1 MKKRMIALLLCMTTV
16 FAMTG
21 CGNGSNGSQKGTEAA
36 TESSVQETYNGPS
49 SAQMDIDL
57 SKQVTKL
64 ADYKGIDVTIT
75 GDYDVTDEQV
85 NERTLALL
93 NYRGVKGAEVTDRDT
108 VQDGDLVLVDYTGYH
123 NNEAF
128 DGGSATDVMI
138 DVSNN
143 CEATQQTGYIDGF
156 SDGLI
161 GANVGEE
168 TSSDV
173 KFPDEYSNNPD
184 LAGEMTT
191 FKFKVKGIY
200 KALTLDDLTDA
211 QVKENFA
218 DAQIETKEDLIKNVR
233 AMMESQASS
242 SKSQDTVNKVQT
254 YMLDN
259 SEVTIPDEYLEARL
273 AEYQAQYT
281 RDNVGDTQ
289 TLEEYLQANNTTLA
303 DMQKTW
309 KTSLEK
315 QIKLEFI
322 FDRIAELEGLE
333 IDQDKYEQFIDYIIS
348 SGNSELST
356 EASIYDYYGN
366 GNKEDGKKNLKR
378 LYLTNDALSFVVE
391 NANVTVQKADST
403 EN

>member
-21 CGNGSNGSQKGTEAA
+21 CGNGSQKGTETA

-85 NERTLALL
+85 NERTLAFL

-161 GANVGEE
+161 GAKVGEE

-211 QVKENFA
+211 QVKENFS

>member
-21 CGNGSNGSQKGTEAA
+21 CGNGSQKGTETA

-93 NYRGVKGAEVTDRDT
+93 NYRGVKGVEVTDRDT

-161 GANVGEE
+161 GAKVGEE

-211 QVKENFA
+211 QVKENFS

>member
-21 CGNGSNGSQKGTEAA
+21 CGNGSQKGTEAT

-93 NYRGVKGAEVTDRDT
+93 NYRGVKGAKVTDRDT

-161 GANVGEE
+161 GAKVGEE

-211 QVKENFA
+211 QVKKNFS

-242 SKSQDTVNKVQT
+242 NKSQDTVNKVQT

-303 DMQKTW
+303 NMQKTW

>member
-21 CGNGSNGSQKGTEAA
+21 CGNGSNGSQKGTEAT

-161 GANVGEE
+161 GAKVGEE

-211 QVKENFA
+211 QVKKNFS

-242 SKSQDTVNKVQT
+242 NKSQDTVNKVQN

-356 EASIYDYYGN
+356 ESAIYDYYGN

>member
-21 CGNGSNGSQKGTEAA
+21 CGNGSQKGTEAA

-161 GANVGEE
+161 GAKVGEE

-191 FKFKVKGIY
+191 FNFKVKGIY

-211 QVKENFA
+211 QVKENFS

-289 TLEEYLQANNTTLA
+289 TLEEYLQVNNTTLA

>member
-21 CGNGSNGSQKGTEAA
+21 CGNGSNGSQKGTEAT

-161 GANVGEE
+161 GAKVGEE

-211 QVKENFA
+211 QVKENFS

-259 SEVTIPDEYLEARL
+259 SEVTIPDEYLEARF

-309 KTSLEK
+309 KTNLEK

-333 IDQDKYEQFIDYIIS
+333 IDQDKYDQFIDYIIS

-356 EASIYDYYGN
+356 EDAIYDYYGN
-366 GNKEDGKKNLKR
+366 GNKEDGKKNLKQ

>member
-21 CGNGSNGSQKGTEAA
+21 CGNGSNGSQKGTEAT

-93 NYRGVKGAEVTDRDT
+93 NYRGVKGAKVTDRDT

-161 GANVGEE
+161 GAKVGEE

-211 QVKENFA
+211 QVKKNFS

-242 SKSQDTVNKVQT
+242 NKSQDTVNKVQN

-303 DMQKTW
+303 NMQKTW

-356 EASIYDYYGN
+356 ESAIYDYYGN

>member
-1 MKKRMIALLLCMTTV
+1 MKKRMIALLLCMTTI

-21 CGNGSNGSQKGTEAA
+21 CGNGSQKGTESA
-36 TESSVQETYNGPS
+36 TESTAQETYNGPS

-64 ADYKGIDVTIT
+64 ADYKGIDVSLT

-123 NNEAF
+123 NDEAF
-128 DGGSATDVMI
+128 DGGAATDVMI

-161 GANVGEE
+161 GAKVGEE

-173 KFPDEYSNNPD
+173 KFPDEYPNNPD

-211 QVKENFA
+211 QVKENFS
-218 DAQIETKEDLIKNVR
+218 DAQIETKDDLIKNVR
-233 AMMESQASS
+233 AMMEQQAAS
-242 SKSQDTVNKVQT
+242 SKSQDTINEVQN
-254 YMLDN
+254 YMIDN
-259 SEVTIPDEYLEARL
+259 STVEIPDDYMEARL

-289 TLEEYLQANNTTLA
+289 TLEEYLKANNTTLA

-309 KTSLEK
+309 KTNLEK

-356 EASIYDYYGN
+356 EAAIYDYYGN

-378 LYLTNDALSFVVE
+378 LYLTNDALSFVIE

>member
-21 CGNGSNGSQKGTEAA
+21 CGNGSQKGTEAA

-161 GANVGEE
+161 GAKVGEE

-211 QVKENFA
+211 KVKENFSN
-218 DAQIETKEDLIKNVR
+218 AQIETKEDLIKNVR

-273 AEYQAQYT
+273 AGYQAQYT

>member
-21 CGNGSNGSQKGTEAA
+21 CGNGSQKGTEAA

-93 NYRGVKGAEVTDRDT
+93 NDPGEKGAEVTDRDT

-161 GANVGEE
+161 GAKVGEE

-211 QVKENFA
+211 QVKENFS

>member
-21 CGNGSNGSQKGTEAA
+21 CGNGSQKGTEAV

-161 GANVGEE
+161 GAKVGEE

-211 QVKENFA
+211 QVKKNFS

-242 SKSQDTVNKVQT
+242 NKSQDTVNKVQN

-303 DMQKTW
+303 NMQKTW

-356 EASIYDYYGN
+356 ESAIYDYYGN

>member
-123 NNEAF
+123 NDEAF

-161 GANVGEE
+161 GAKVGEE

-211 QVKENFA
+211 QVKENFS

-259 SEVTIPDEYLEARL
+259 SEVTIPDDYLEARL
-273 AEYQAQYT
+273 AEYQAQFT
-281 RDNVGDTQ
+281 RDNVGETQ
-289 TLEEYLQANNTTLA
+289 TLEEYLTANNTTLE
-303 DMQKTW
+303 DQQKNW
-309 KTSLEK
+309 RTSLEK

-322 FDRIAELEGLE
+322 FGRIAELEGLE

-348 SGNSELST
+348 SGNSELSR

-366 GNKEDGKKNLKR
+366 GNKEDGEKNLKQ
-378 LYLTNDALSFVVE
+378 LYLDNNALSFVIE

>member
-21 CGNGSNGSQKGTEAA
+21 CGNGSQKGTETA

-123 NNEAF
+123 NDEAF

-161 GANVGEE
+161 GAKVGEE

-211 QVKENFA
+211 QVKENFS

-259 SEVTIPDEYLEARL
+259 SEVTIPHEYLEARL

>member
-21 CGNGSNGSQKGTEAA
+21 CGNGSQKGTEAA

-85 NERTLALL
+85 NERTLAFL

-161 GANVGEE
+161 GAKVGEE

-211 QVKENFA
+211 QVKENFS

-391 NANVTVQKADST
+391 NANITVQKADST

>member
-21 CGNGSNGSQKGTEAA
+21 CGNGSQKGTEAV

-161 GANVGEE
+161 GAKVGEE

-191 FKFKVKGIY
+191 FKFKVRGIY

-211 QVKENFA
+211 QVKKNFS

-242 SKSQDTVNKVQT
+242 NKSQDTVNKVQN

-303 DMQKTW
+303 NMQKTW

-356 EASIYDYYGN
+356 ESAIYDYYGN

>member
-161 GANVGEE
+161 GAKVGEE

-211 QVKENFA
+211 QVKENFS

-333 IDQDKYEQFIDYIIS
+333 IDQGKYEQFIDYIIS

>member
-21 CGNGSNGSQKGTEAA
+21 CGNGSQKGTEAT

-123 NNEAF
+123 NDEAF
-128 DGGSATDVMI
+128 EHGAATDVLI

-161 GANVGEE
+161 GAKVGEE

-211 QVKENFA
+211 QVKENFS

-242 SKSQDTVNKVQT
+242 NKSQDTVNKVQT

-303 DMQKTW
+303 NMQKTW

-356 EASIYDYYGN
+356 ESAIYDYYGN

>member
-21 CGNGSNGSQKGTEAA
+21 CGNGSQKGTEAA

-128 DGGSATDVMI
+128 DGGAATDVMI

-161 GANVGEE
+161 GAKVGEE

-211 QVKENFA
+211 QVKENFS
-218 DAQIETKEDLIKNVR
+218 DAQIETKEDLLKNVR

-309 KTSLEK
+309 KTNLEK

-356 EASIYDYYGN
+356 EDAIYDYYGN
-366 GNKEDGKKNLKR
+366 GNKEDGKKNLKQ

>member
-21 CGNGSNGSQKGTEAA
+21 CGNGSQKGTEAA

-85 NERTLALL
+85 NERTLAFL

-123 NNEAF
+123 NDEAF

-161 GANVGEE
+161 GAKVGEE

-211 QVKENFA
+211 QVKENFS

-356 EASIYDYYGN
+356 ESAIYDYYGN

-378 LYLTNDALSFVVE
+378 LYLTNDALSFVIE

>member
-21 CGNGSNGSQKGTEAA
+21 CGNGSQKGTEAA

-75 GDYDVTDEQV
+75 GDYDVTDKQV

-161 GANVGEE
+161 GAKVGEE

-211 QVKENFA
+211 QVKENFS

-333 IDQDKYEQFIDYIIS
+333 IDQGKYEQFIDYIIS

>member
-21 CGNGSNGSQKGTEAA
+21 CGNGSQKGTEAA

-161 GANVGEE
+161 GAKVGEE

-211 QVKENFA
+211 QVKENFS

-356 EASIYDYYGN
+356 ESAIYDYYGN

>member
-21 CGNGSNGSQKGTEAA
+21 CGNGSQKGTEAT

-93 NYRGVKGAEVTDRDT
+93 NYRGVKGAKVTDRDT

-161 GANVGEE
+161 GAKVGEE

-211 QVKENFA
+211 QVKKNFS

-242 SKSQDTVNKVQT
+242 NKSQDTVNKVQN

-303 DMQKTW
+303 NMQKTW

>member
-161 GANVGEE
+161 GAKVGEE

-211 QVKENFA
+211 QVKENFS

-348 SGNSELST
+348 SATVNCQQRLRFMIIT
-356 EASIYDYYGN
+356 ETATR
-366 GNKEDGKKNLKR
+366 KMVKR
-378 LYLTNDALSFVVE
+378 I
-391 NANVTVQKADST
+391 
-403 EN
+403 

>member
-1 MKKRMIALLLCMTTV
+1 MRKRMIALLLCMTTV

-21 CGNGSNGSQKGTEAA
+21 CGNGSQKGTEAA

-93 NYRGVKGAEVTDRDT
+93 NYRGVKGAKVTDRDT

-161 GANVGEE
+161 GAKVGEE

-211 QVKENFA
+211 QVKKNFS

-242 SKSQDTVNKVQT
+242 NKSQDTVNKVQN

-303 DMQKTW
+303 NMQKTW

-356 EASIYDYYGN
+356 ESAIYDYYGN

-378 LYLTNDALSFVVE
+378 LYLTNDALSIVVE

>member
-123 NNEAF
+123 NDEAF

-161 GANVGEE
+161 GAKVGEE

-200 KALTLDDLTDA
+200 KALTLDDLTDD
-211 QVKENFA
+211 QVKDNFT
-218 DAQIETKEDLIKNVR
+218 DAGIETKEDLIKNVR
-233 AMMESQASS
+233 AMLENQAAS
-242 SKSQDTVNKVQT
+242 SKSQATINEVQN

-259 SEVTIPDEYLEARL
+259 SEVNIPDDYMKARL

-281 RDNVGDTQ
+281 RDNCTDTQ
-289 TLEEYLQANNTTLA
+289 TLEDYLKAYNTTLA
-303 DMQKTW
+303 DQQKTW
-309 KTSLEK
+309 KTNLEK
-315 QIKLEFI
+315 QIKIEFI
-322 FDRIAELEGLE
+322 FGRIAELEE
-333 IDQDKYEQFIDYIIS
+333 IKVDQDKFDQFINYIIS
-348 SGNSELST
+348 SGNTEMTTESEV
-356 EASIYDYYGN
+356 YDYYGN
-366 GNKEDGKKNLKR
+366 GNKEDGEKNLKQ
-378 LYLTNDALSFVVE
+378 LYLDNNALSFVIE
-391 NANVTVQKADST
+391 NANVTVKAADST

>member
-21 CGNGSNGSQKGTEAA
+21 CGNGSQKGTETA

-161 GANVGEE
+161 GAKVGEE

-211 QVKENFA
+211 QVKENFS

-259 SEVTIPDEYLEARL
+259 SEVTIPHEYLEARL

>member
-21 CGNGSNGSQKGTEAA
+21 CGNGSQKGTEAT

-93 NYRGVKGAEVTDRDT
+93 NYRGVKGAKVTDRDT

-161 GANVGEE
+161 GAKVGEE

-211 QVKENFA
+211 QVKKNFS

-242 SKSQDTVNKVQT
+242 NKSQDTVNKVQN

-303 DMQKTW
+303 NMQKTW

-348 SGNSELST
+348 SGNTELST
-356 EASIYDYYGN
+356 ESAIYDYYGN

>member
-21 CGNGSNGSQKGTEAA
+21 CGNGSQKGTEAT

-108 VQDGDLVLVDYTGYH
+108 VQDGDLVLVDYIGYH

-161 GANVGEE
+161 GAKVGEE

-211 QVKENFA
+211 QVKKNFS

-242 SKSQDTVNKVQT
+242 NKSQDTVNKVQN

-303 DMQKTW
+303 NMQKTW

>member
-21 CGNGSNGSQKGTEAA
+21 CGNGLQKGTEAA

-161 GANVGEE
+161 GAKVGEE

-211 QVKENFA
+211 KVKENFS

>member
-21 CGNGSNGSQKGTEAA
+21 CGNGSQKGTEAV

-128 DGGSATDVMI
+128 DGGAATDVMI

-161 GANVGEE
+161 GAKVGEE

-211 QVKENFA
+211 QVKENFS
-218 DAQIETKEDLIKNVR
+218 DAQIETKEDLLKNVR

-309 KTSLEK
+309 KTNLEK

-356 EASIYDYYGN
+356 EDAIYDYYGN
-366 GNKEDGKKNLKR
+366 GNKEDGKKNLKQ

>member
-21 CGNGSNGSQKGTEAA
+21 CGNGSQKGTEAA

-161 GANVGEE
+161 GAKVGEE

-211 QVKENFA
+211 QVKENFS

-289 TLEEYLQANNTTLA
+289 TLEEYLQVNNTTLA

>member
-85 NERTLALL
+85 NERTLAFL

-123 NNEAF
+123 NDEAF

-161 GANVGEE
+161 GAKVGEE

-200 KALTLDDLTDA
+200 KSLTLDDLTDD
-211 QVKENFA
+211 QVKDNFT
-218 DAQIETKEDLIKNVR
+218 DAGIETKEDLIKNVR
-233 AMMESQASS
+233 AMLENQAAS
-242 SKSQDTVNKVQT
+242 SKSQATINEVQN

-259 SEVTIPDEYLEARL
+259 SEVNIPDDYMKARL

-281 RDNVGDTQ
+281 RDNCNDTQ
-289 TLEEYLQANNTTLA
+289 TLEDYLKANNTTLA
-303 DMQKTW
+303 DQQKTW
-309 KTSLEK
+309 KTNLEK
-315 QIKLEFI
+315 QIKIEFI
-322 FDRIAELEGLE
+322 FGRIAELEE
-333 IDQDKYEQFIDYIIS
+333 IKVDQDKFDQFINYIIS
-348 SGNSELST
+348 SGNTEMTTESEV
-356 EASIYDYYGN
+356 YDYYGN
-366 GNKEDGKKNLKR
+366 GNKEDGEKNLKQ
-378 LYLTNDALSFVVE
+378 LYLDNNALSFVIE
-391 NANVTVQKADST
+391 NANVTVKAADST

>member
-21 CGNGSNGSQKGTEAA
+21 CGNGSNGSQKGTEAT

-93 NYRGVKGAEVTDRDT
+93 NYRGVKGAKVTERDT

-161 GANVGEE
+161 GAKVGEE

-211 QVKENFA
+211 QVKKNFS

-242 SKSQDTVNKVQT
+242 NKSQDTVNKVQN

-303 DMQKTW
+303 NMQKTW

-356 EASIYDYYGN
+356 ESAIYDYYGN

>member
-21 CGNGSNGSQKGTEAA
+21 CGNGSQKGTEAA

-161 GANVGEE
+161 GAKVGEE

-211 QVKENFA
+211 QVKENFS

-259 SEVTIPDEYLEARL
+259 SEVTIPDDYLEARL
-273 AEYQAQYT
+273 AEYQAQFT
-281 RDNVGDTQ
+281 RDNVGETQ
-289 TLEEYLQANNTTLA
+289 TLEEYLTANNTTLE
-303 DMQKTW
+303 DQQKNW
-309 KTSLEK
+309 RTSLEK

-322 FDRIAELEGLE
+322 FGRIAELEGLE

-356 EASIYDYYGN
+356 ESAIYDYYGN

>member
-21 CGNGSNGSQKGTEAA
+21 CGNGSNESQKGTEAT

-93 NYRGVKGAEVTDRDT
+93 NYRGVKGAKVTDRDT

-161 GANVGEE
+161 GAKVGEE

-211 QVKENFA
+211 QVKKNFS

-242 SKSQDTVNKVQT
+242 NKSQDTVNKVQN

-303 DMQKTW
+303 NMQKTW

-356 EASIYDYYGN
+356 ESAIYDYYGN

>member
-21 CGNGSNGSQKGTEAA
+21 CGNGSQKGTETA

-123 NNEAF
+123 NDEAF

-161 GANVGEE
+161 GAKVGEE

-200 KALTLDDLTDA
+200 KALTLDDLTDD
-211 QVKENFA
+211 QVKDNFT
-218 DAQIETKEDLIKNVR
+218 DAGIETKEDLIKNVR
-233 AMMESQASS
+233 AMLENQAAS
-242 SKSQDTVNKVQT
+242 SKSQATINEVQN

-259 SEVTIPDEYLEARL
+259 SEVNIPDDYMKARL

-281 RDNVGDTQ
+281 RDNCNDTQ
-289 TLEEYLQANNTTLA
+289 TLEHYLKANNTTLA
-303 DMQKTW
+303 DQQKTW
-309 KTSLEK
+309 KTNLEK
-315 QIKLEFI
+315 QIKIEFI
-322 FDRIAELEGLE
+322 FGRIAELEK
-333 IDQDKYEQFIDYIIS
+333 IKVDQDKFDQFINYIIS
-348 SGNSELST
+348 SGNTEMTTESEV
-356 EASIYDYYGN
+356 YDYYGN
-366 GNKEDGKKNLKR
+366 GNKEDGEKNLKQ
-378 LYLTNDALSFVVE
+378 LYLDNNALSFVIE
-391 NANVTVQKADST
+391 NANVTVKAADST

>member
-21 CGNGSNGSQKGTEAA
+21 CGNGSQKGTEAA

-85 NERTLALL
+85 NERTLAFL

-161 GANVGEE
+161 GAKVGEE

-211 QVKENFA
+211 QVKENFS

-322 FDRIAELEGLE
+322 FGRIAELEGLE

>member
-21 CGNGSNGSQKGTEAA
+21 CGNGSQKGTEAA

-161 GANVGEE
+161 GAKVGEE

-211 QVKENFA
+211 QVKENFS

-259 SEVTIPDEYLEARL
+259 SEVTIPHEYLEARL

-378 LYLTNDALSFVVE
+378 LYLTNDALSFVIE

>member
-1 MKKRMIALLLCMTTV
+1 MKKRMIALLLCMTTI

-21 CGNGSNGSQKGTEAA
+21 CGNGSQKGTESA
-36 TESSVQETYNGPS
+36 TESTAQETYNGVS

-57 SKQVTKL
+57 SKLVTKL

-85 NERTLALL
+85 NARTLALL
-93 NYRGVKGAEVTDRDT
+93 NYRGVKGKEITDRDT
-108 VQDGDLVLVDYTGYH
+108 VQEGDLVLVDFTGYH
-123 NNEAF
+123 NDEAF
-128 DGGSATDVMI
+128 EGGAATDVMI

-161 GANVGEE
+161 GAKVGEE

-173 KFPDEYSNNPD
+173 KFPDEYPNNPD

-191 FKFKVKGIY
+191 FKFNVKGIY
-200 KALTLDDLTDA
+200 QALTLDDLTDD
-211 QVKENFA
+211 QVKENFS

-289 TLEEYLQANNTTLA
+289 TLEEYLQTNNTTLA

-309 KTSLEK
+309 KTNLEK

-356 EASIYDYYGN
+356 EAAIYDYYGN
-366 GNKEDGKKNLKR
+366 GNKEDGEKNLKQ
-378 LYLTNDALSFVVE
+378 LYLTNDALSFVIE